1 MPVYTYQIIQDDG
14 SEGDTFE
21 LVRAMTDPPLTHH
34 PETGERVKRI
44 FAAPH
49 VPGRHGAS
57 ATKARLSNENLER
70 HGFTKYERVGKGQYE
85 RRAGNE
91 GPSTISAD

>member
-1 MPVYTYQIIQDDG
+1 MPVYTYQIIHDDG

-21 LVRAMTDPPLTHH
+21 VVRAMSDPPLTHH
-34 PETGERVKRI
+34 PETGEPVKRI

-49 VPGRHGAS
+49 VSGRHGAS
-57 ATKARLSNENLER
+57 ATKARLSNANLER
-70 HGFTKYERVGKGQYE
+70 QGFTKYERVGKGQYE
-85 RRAGNE
+85 RRAGKE